1 MKNAFV
7 IYKYEL
13 PQGGEKEYTGSFN
26 QFLKAGEQDGKLVLW
41 AENFL
46 DESEP
51 VDTISFVVIG
61 TGWNYIKT
69 VSGSHLQYIDTVQMS
84 DGLVWHI
91 FARVPEKW

>member
-13 PQGGEKEYTGSFN
+13 PLGGEKEYTGRFN

-41 AENFL
+41 TENFL

-51 VDTISFVVIG
+51 TDTISFLVIG
-61 TGWNYIKT
+61 TGWNYIKVT
-69 VSGSHLQYIDTVQMS
+69 SGSSLKYIDTVQMF

-91 FARVPEKW
+91 FARLPEQF

>member
-13 PQGGEKEYTGSFN
+13 PQGGEKAYTGRFN

-41 AENFL
+41 TENFL

-51 VDTISFVVIG
+51 TDTISFLVTG
-61 TGWNYIKT
+61 TGWKYIKT
-69 VSGSHLQYIDTVQMS
+69 ISGSSLKYIDTVQMS

-91 FARVPEKW
+91 FARLPD